1 MGPGGRRQ
9 VRVELAPLQRQGLTS
24 GRARWSRPA
33 RARSRAKAVGAT
45 WSGRR
50 KAKDPSPD
58 VLLNGHD
65 VPVDRTPI
73 KYALSGDVHVAYQ
86 VSGEGPF
93 DLVMAPGTVSHL
105 DLAWEYP
112 ASRRSIEMWS
122 SISRLIR
129 FDKRG
134 TGLSDRP
141 TRVATLEERADDI
154 RAVLD
159 AVGVERAVIFGGSEG
174 GQMACMFAALYP
186 DRTQALITWGAM
198 ARWNRTDDHPW
209 GLTDEEND
217 ELLRNLDE
225 EWPNE
230 WYIRGPGA
238 GLGPDADPEL
248 VEYFMRLSQLG
259 ASPAA
264 AVALEAMNHDS
275 DVTDI
280 LPSISVPTLVMCSSD
295 DPVAPAGGVKW
306 MADRIPNAVFRTFPS
321 NSHSWGD
328 NIGAVI
334 AAVQEMVTGTRAPI
348 HSTRRLLTLLFVDVV
363 GSTQQATSMGD
374 AAWHDLMQRYYV
386 RVEQELAGFDGREVD
401 RAGDGLFAVFD
412 GPTRAIRCAQAI
424 QREARLMGIALRA
437 GVHTGEVEVDHEGV
451 RGIAVHVAA
460 RVCAAAAAGEL
471 FTTSTVRDLTAGA
484 DLLVED
490 RGMHVLKGVDG
501 ERQLFAVQ
509 G

>member
-1 MGPGGRRQ
+1 M
-9 VRVELAPLQRQGLTS
+9 S
-24 GRARWSRPA
+24 
-33 RARSRAKAVGAT
+33 
-45 WSGRR
+45 
-50 KAKDPSPD
+50 
-58 VLLNGHD
+58 NGHD
-65 VPVDRTPI
+65 VPMDRTPI

-86 VSGEGPF
+86 VTGEGPF
-93 DLVMAPGTVSHL
+93 DLVMAPGTASHL

-122 SISRLIR
+122 SIARLIR

-141 TRVATLEERADDI
+141 TVVATLEERADDI

-159 AVGVERAVIFGGSEG
+159 AVGIERAVIFGGSEG

-186 DRTQALITWGAM
+186 ERTQALITWGAM
-198 ARWNRTDDHPW
+198 ARWNRTEDYPW

-217 ELLRNLDE
+217 ELLRNIHE

-230 WYIRGPGA
+230 WYLRGPGA
-238 GLGPDADPEL
+238 GLGPDADPEVL
-248 VEYFMRLSQLG
+248 EYFMRLSQLG

-295 DPVAPAGGVKW
+295 DPLAPAEGVRW
-306 MADRIPNAVFRTFPS
+306 MADRIPGAVFKTFPS

-328 NIGAVI
+328 NVGAVI
-334 AAVQEMVTGTRAPI
+334 ATVQEMVLGTRAPI
-348 HSTRRLLTLLFVDVV
+348 HSSRRLLTLLFVDVV
-363 GSTQQATSMGD
+363 GSTEQATSMGD
-374 AAWHDLMQRYYV
+374 AAWNDLMQRYYV
-386 RVEQELAGFDGREVD
+386 RVEHELAGFDGREVD
-401 RAGDGLFAVFD
+401 RAGDGLFAAFD

-424 QREARLMGIALRA
+424 QREGRLLGIELRA
-437 GVHTGEVEVDHEGV
+437 GVHTGEVEVDEDGV

-460 RVCAAAAAGEL
+460 RVCAAAGAGEL
-471 FTTSTVRDLTAGA
+471 FISSTVRDLTAGA
-484 DLLVED
+484 DLVVVD
-490 RGMHVLKGVDG
+490 RGMHALKGVDG